1 MEHDK
6 YKARPDKY
14 RESLLPHVHPHRRR
28 HGRASAEAHSCETR
42 PEVSSLFW
50 FPRRRIHHVPRT
62 CCLTCYSG
70 VVRKK
75 RESPSPGA
83 PVVETSTPDAII
95 EQARLAIEADRI
107 KKPKGCIICGE
118 ESAPISTEGLC
129 WVCRRL
135 KLSAWRDSDSQMT
148 AQE

>member
-1 MEHDK
+1 VK
-6 YKARPDKY
+6 
-14 RESLLPHVHPHRRR
+14 
-28 HGRASAEAHSCETR
+28 
-42 PEVSSLFW
+42 
-50 FPRRRIHHVPRT
+50 
-62 CCLTCYSG
+62 
-70 VVRKK
+70 KK
-75 RESPSPGA
+75 RQLPPADAQTLESA
-83 PVVETSTPDAII
+83 TADAII

-107 KKPKGCIICGE
+107 KKPAGCVICGE